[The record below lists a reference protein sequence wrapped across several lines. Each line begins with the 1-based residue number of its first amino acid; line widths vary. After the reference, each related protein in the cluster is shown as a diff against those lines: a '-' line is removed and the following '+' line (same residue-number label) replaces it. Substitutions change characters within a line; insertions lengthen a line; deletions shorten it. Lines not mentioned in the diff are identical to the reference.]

1 MKKYSLIALMVLFS
15 VSFWNCEKDDLCAEA
30 TPTTPRVVIEFY
42 DIANPTEL
50 KSVTD
55 LFIKELNTNDTLV
68 SNDALVENDINR
80 YLFNVNK
87 IYLPLRTDVVESKF
101 NFILNKNAVNEQTDE
116 LTFTYTKKDI
126 YISRACGYKTTF
138 EITNPTTIIPSSSG
152 NWIQSITV
160 ENTSI
165 DNENETHVKIYF

>member
-42 DIANPTEL
+42 DTANPTTL
-50 KSVTD
+50 KNVTN
-55 LFIKELNTNDTLV
+55 LGIIALGFTEGLSFNGV
-68 SNDALVENDINR
+68 S
-80 YLFNVNK
+80 K
-87 IYLPLRTDVVESKF
+87 IVAPLKTSDDVTIL
-101 NFILNKNAVNEQTDE
+101 NFIQNGSDE
-116 LTFTYTKKDI
+116 DDMNDNSDQIIFNYTRKDI
-126 YISRACGYKTTF
+126 YISRACGYKTIFTLNDVNGV
-138 EITNPTTIIPSSSG
+138 ELQTDTD

>member
-42 DIANPTEL
+42 DTANPTTL
-50 KSVTD
+50 KNVTN
-55 LFIKELNTNDTLV
+55 LGIIAPGFTEGLSFNGV
-68 SNDALVENDINR
+68 SEIVA
-80 YLFNVNK
+80 
-87 IYLPLRTDVVESKF
+87 PLKTSDDVTIL
-101 NFILNKNAVNEQTDE
+101 NFIQNGSDE
-116 LTFTYTKKDI
+116 DDMNDNSDQIIFNYTRKDI
-126 YISRACGYKTTF
+126 YISRACGYKTIFTF
-138 EITNPTTIIPSSSG
+138 NDVNGVELQTDTD

>member
-1 MKKYSLIALMVLFS
+1 MKKYSVIALMVLFS
-15 VSFWNCEKDDLCAEA
+15 VSFWNCEKDDLCAES

-42 DIANPTEL
+42 DNNTPTVL
-50 KSVTD
+50 KSVTN
-55 LFIKELNTNDTLV
+55 LGIISPGFTEGLSFNNV
-68 SNDALVENDINR
+68 S
-80 YLFNVNK
+80 K
-87 IYLPLRTDVVESKF
+87 IVAPLKTSEDVTIL
-101 NFILNKNAVNEQTDE
+101 NFIQNGSDE
-116 LTFTYTKKDI
+116 DDMNDNSDQITFNYTRKDI

-138 EITNPTTIIPSSSG
+138 ILNDVNGVELQTDSD